1 MEEEALKN
9 DAMLSVLVLVAEEAE
24 DLLDLHQEAVT
35 ELEKVGAPFE
45 VLYLVAPASARTLS
59 LARQLQQEEG
69 ERVHVI
75 QFAQAM
81 GQAAMLA
88 AGIERAKGQILVT
101 LPARFEADLGV
112 LGALHREIREGAD
125 LVVAARARA
134 GLLARVRSDL
144 FNKLVSLAAGSAHR
158 DIASET
164 RAFRRE
170 VADETP
176 LYGDFHRY
184 LPLLAERLGF
194 SVREIPAAPH
204 PRMTAR
210 FGGSL
215 SVYFWRAID
224 ILSIFF
230 ISRFT
235 RYPLRLF
242 GGVGSVF
249 AAFGFA
255 ILLVVGVQR
264 LLGDPLANR
273 PVLVLGTLLVGLG
286 VQAFTIGLLGELLLF
301 FHARDI
307 RDYRIAVIYE
317 GDSSQKLA
325 SPDESVSSDDSPAGS
340 SHTPPAPFRESSH
353 GTSGSPL
360 ALAMVKE
367 EAGRNGTES

>member
-9 DAMLSVLVLVAEEAE
+9 DTTFSLLVLVAEESD
-24 DLLDLHQEAVT
+24 DLLDLHREAVA
-35 ELEKVGAPFE
+35 ELEKLGAPFE
-45 VLYLVAPASARTLS
+45 VLYLVAPARARTLG
-59 LARQLQQEEG
+59 LARQLQQREP
-69 ERVHVI
+69 ERVQVI

-81 GQAAMLA
+81 GKAAMLA
-88 AGIERAKGQILVT
+88 AGIERAKGQVLVT
-101 LPARFEADLGV
+101 LPAHFEVDLGV
-112 LGALHREIREGAD
+112 LQTFYREIRAGTD
-125 LVVAARARA
+125 LVV
-134 GLLARVRSDL
+134 GARVREGRFARVQSGL
-144 FNKLVSLAAGSAHR
+144 FNKLVSLAAGTAFR

-170 VADETP
+170 VTDETP

-194 SVREIPAAPH
+194 SVREVLAEPH
-204 PRMTAR
+204 PRMSAQLT
-210 FGGSL
+210 GSL
-215 SVYFWRAID
+215 SAYFSRAID

-242 GGVGSVF
+242 GGVGSAF

-255 ILLVVGVQR
+255 ILLVVGAQR
-264 LLGDPLANR
+264 LLGQPLADR

-307 RDYRIAVIYE
+307 RDYRIAAIYE
-317 GDSSQKLA
+317 AHPSEKPVERRTSRIVWEFLPRHQQIAVGLCD
-325 SPDESVSSDDSPAGS
+325 G
-340 SHTPPAPFRESSH
+340 RE
-353 GTSGSPL
+353 GTG
-360 ALAMVKE
+360 
-367 EAGRNGTES
+367 

>member
-1 MEEEALKN
+1 MEEGALTN
-9 DAMLSVLVLVAEEAE
+9 DATLSLLVLIADEAE
-24 DLLDLHQEAVT
+24 GLWDLHREAIAK
-35 ELEKVGAPFE
+35 LEKFGVPFE
-45 VLYLVAPASARTLS
+45 VLYLIAPASTRTLD
-59 LARQLQQEEG
+59 LARELQRREP
-69 ERVHVI
+69 ERVQVI

-88 AGIERAKGQILVT
+88 AGFERAKGQILIT
-101 LPARFEADLGV
+101 LPGRFEVDLEV
-112 LGALHREIREGAD
+112 LQALYQEIREGAD
-125 LVVAARARA
+125 LVVAARTRE
-134 GLLARVRSDL
+134 GRFARVQSGL
-144 FNKLVSLAAGSAHR
+144 FNKLLSFASGTAFR

-170 VADETP
+170 VTDETP

-194 SVREIPAAPH
+194 SVREVLSEPH
-204 PRMTAR
+204 PQASAQFM
-210 FGGSL
+210 GSL
-215 SVYFWRAID
+215 SMYFRRAID

-242 GGVGSVF
+242 GGVGSAF

-264 LLGDPLANR
+264 LLGQPLADR

-301 FHARDI
+301 FHARNI
-307 RDYRIAVIYE
+307 RDYRIAAIYE
-317 GDSSQKLA
+317 AEPPQRLAVSTDSNS
-325 SPDESVSSDDSPAGS
+325 SVASPAGS
-340 SHTPPAPFRESSH
+340 RHAPGAPLPESSQ
-353 GTSGSPL
+353 GTSEPPL
-360 ALAMVKE
+360 ATLKE
-367 EAGRNGTES
+367 HGGDKGAGF